1 VLKDGRTPEWGAGDW
16 YTDYEKHFL
25 SHLPIEMD
33 QSSSWAQHMLL
44 MLNEQGNEEL
54 RDRLGLGDGTVYRD
68 IYMEIGQQLVIPVE
82 DSIKRKLV
90 KAIAIGWGYGA
101 SDENCQRALIT
112 FRNEKVSEES
122 WVGQQTDAVINALAT
137 QILGLL
143 DEEIPV
149 RNQFNDR
156 VKEACNAVR
165 DAGGR
170 DYLQWT
176 TPFGFVVHQRIHEP
190 VKPQPSVR
198 IWTGHYGGKPKEQ
211 VWVNV
216 TEPDD
221 VIAWPHRVRT
231 ATATSPKSRPDGQKT
246 RLTKTMRQSL
256 PPALIHSY
264 DAGLLHGTLTL
275 GRFSFHRKDDGELV
289 VAGHPYHD
297 DKDVPLD
304 YDEPLNAPHYP
315 IITVQDAFACHA
327 NYVEDLRDDLR
338 FNLAHTYAM
347 FDPYARFFRDLGQAD
362 SRPTQQHDVDW
373 VRLALPFS

>member
-1 VLKDGRTPEWGAGDW
+1 
-16 YTDYEKHFL
+16 
-25 SHLPIEMD
+25 MD
-33 QSSSWAQHMLL
+33 EA
-44 MLNEQGNEEL
+44 
-54 RDRLGLGDGTVYRD
+54 
-68 IYMEIGQQLVIPVE
+68 
-82 DSIKRKLV
+82 
-90 KAIAIGWGYGA
+90 
-101 SDENCQRALIT
+101 
-112 FRNEKVSEES
+112 
-122 WVGQQTDAVINALAT
+122 
-137 QILGLL
+137 
-143 DEEIPV
+143 IPV

-165 DAGGR
+165 DAGAR

-256 PPALIHSY
+256 PPALVHSY
-264 DAGLLHGTLTL
+264 DAGLLHGTLSM
-275 GRFSFHRKDDGELV
+275 GRFYFHKKDDGELV
-289 VAGHPYHD
+289 VAGNHYHD

-304 YDEPLNAPHYP
+304 YDDPMNAPRYP
-315 IITVQDAFACHA
+315 IITIQDAFACHA
-327 NYVEDLRDDLR
+327 NYVDELRDDLR

-347 FDPYARFFRDLGQAD
+347 FDPYTRFHKDLGLTEQD
-362 SRPTQQHDVDW
+362 PTQHYDVDW
-373 VRLALPFS
+373 VRLAHIFT